1 MKKLLLSLSIFLLL
15 LLAFNKLNINANID
29 NDYIEKYYSLEFDN
43 LNSKDINKLFKD
55 LKGTII
61 EVEIETNRITKKYK
75 INMSLVSN
83 LERELSNI
91 VLDDLKDIL
100 TREEISNLEIKGFKI
115 NKINL
120 ICTKHDKDII
130 LERVS

>member
-91 VLDDLKDIL
+91 VLDDLKDFL